1 MDIFLLNRG
10 QERKTMPKSE
20 KQKLKLLY
28 LLKILTEETDEQ
40 HPMPMP
46 ELLQKLKAEEIAAER
61 KSVYH
66 DIDCLIDFG
75 ADIVFDPSRGNG
87 GYYLASRD
95 FELPELKLLVDAV
108 SASRFITK
116 SKSEQLIRKIEKLAG
131 KYEAVQLQRQVY
143 TAEQIKNE
151 NESIYYRVDAIHT
164 AIHENRQISFS
175 YLEWN
180 LQKKLVARKGG
191 KPYQI
196 SPWSLMWNDEN
207 YYLIGYD
214 AEAAILKHFRVD
226 KMGPVE
232 MLEERREGEETF
244 KKCDLSAYSAKTF
257 GMYGGEEEIV
267 TLSFPNTL
275 VGVVL
280 DRFGKDVSLQKLAD
294 GRFAVH
300 VKVMVSRQFYGWL
313 AGIGKEARVTAPEQ
327 VREGYLDYLREIVE
341 MME

>member
-1 MDIFLLNRG
+1 MAR
-10 QERKTMPKSE
+10 SE

-28 LLKILTEETDEQ
+28 LLKILTEQTDER

-46 ELLQKLKAEEIAAER
+46 VLLEKLRAEEISAER
-61 KSVYH
+61 KSVYS
-66 DIDCLIDFG
+66 DIACLLDVG
-75 ADIVFDPSRGNG
+75 VDIVYDQTRGSG

-95 FELPELKLLVDAV
+95 FELAELKLLVDAV

-116 SKSEQLIRKIEKLAG
+116 SKSVQLIGKIEKLASRH
-131 KYEAVQLQRQVY
+131 EAVQLQRQVY
-143 TAEQIKNE
+143 TAERIKND
-151 NESIYYRVDAIHT
+151 NESIYYHVDAIHT
-164 AIHENRQISFS
+164 AIHENRQISFP

-191 KPYQI
+191 EPYRI

-214 AEAAILKHFRVD
+214 AGADMLKHFRVD
-226 KMGPVE
+226 KIGPIE
-232 MLEERREGEETF
+232 MLEERREGGEVF

-257 GMYGGEEEIV
+257 GMYGGEEETV

-280 DRFGKDVSLQKLAD
+280 DRFGKDVLLQRISQD
-294 GRFAVH
+294 RFAVH

-313 AGIGKEARVTAPEQ
+313 AGIGKEAKVTAPER
-327 VREGYLDYLREIVE
+327 VKEGYRNYLTEILDNS
-341 MME
+341 

>member
-1 MDIFLLNRG
+1 MAR
-10 QERKTMPKSE
+10 SE

-28 LLKILTEETDEQ
+28 LLKILTEQTDER

-46 ELLQKLKAEEIAAER
+46 VLLEKLRAEEISAER
-61 KSVYH
+61 KSVYS
-66 DIDCLIDFG
+66 DIACLLDFG
-75 ADIVFDPSRGNG
+75 VDIVYDQTRGSG

-95 FELPELKLLVDAV
+95 FELAELKLLVDAV

-116 SKSEQLIRKIEKLAG
+116 SKSVQLIGKIEKLASRH
-131 KYEAVQLQRQVY
+131 EAVQLQRQVY
-143 TAEQIKNE
+143 TAERIKND
-151 NESIYYRVDAIHT
+151 NESIYYHVDAIHT
-164 AIHENRQISFS
+164 AIHENRQISFP

-191 KPYQI
+191 EPYRI

-214 AEAAILKHFRVD
+214 AGADMLKHFRVD
-226 KMGPVE
+226 KIGPIE
-232 MLEERREGEETF
+232 MLEERREGGEVF

-257 GMYGGEEEIV
+257 GMYGGEEETV

-280 DRFGKDVSLQKLAD
+280 DRFGKDVLLQRISQD
-294 GRFAVH
+294 RFTVH

-313 AGIGKEARVTAPEQ
+313 AGIGKEAKVTAPER
-327 VREGYLDYLREIVE
+327 VKEGYRNYLTEILDNS
-341 MME
+341 